1 MRSSQ
6 CNAEWRSGNA
16 ELLFVIYRTLSENKK
31 VLPIHSVDSN
41 HEQMTEIPEPQS
53 EIRNLRVAA
62 IGVGSLGRHHA
73 RNFAELLR
81 ERRIGSV
88 TVCDSNGEVAAKV
101 AADNGL
107 DRSVTDW
114 RELLGSVDAVSIAT
128 PTETHCN
135 IAVPF
140 LESGVHV
147 LVEKPIALTLQEAD
161 KMIAAAKG
169 SGAKLMVGQLERF
182 NPAMVALRPH
192 VTQPLYFEIHR
203 VSPFPNRSL
212 DVDVVLDVMIHDLD
226 AVQWLV
232 GEDVK
237 VTAIH
242 AVGIPVISDKV
253 DAANARI
260 EFENG
265 AVANIT
271 ASRIGTEKIR
281 KTRFYQT
288 NAYVVLDYATK
299 FASLTSLN
307 PEASHPLLGISIN
320 RLEINDVEP
329 LRAEIKAFLDSIERD
344 VDPPVTGADGR
355 RALALAAGVL
365 EKIDA
370 HASRVF
376 AKSRD

>member
-1 MRSSQ
+1 MQ
-6 CNAEWRSGNA
+6 
-16 ELLFVIYRTLSENKK
+16 
-31 VLPIHSVDSN
+31 
-41 HEQMTEIPEPQS
+41 EQIEGIKPGMKP
-53 EIRNLRVAA
+53 RVAA

-73 RNFAELLR
+73 RNYAEFASEG
-81 ERRIGSV
+81 RIEFVG
-88 TVCDSNGEVAAKV
+88 VCDTDPATAQRLAAEHRTREF
-101 AADNGL
+101 L
-107 DRSVTDW
+107 DW
-114 RELLGSVDAVSIAT
+114 RDLLGRVDAVSIAT
-128 PTETHCN
+128 PTETHAE
-135 IAVPF
+135 IACAF
-140 LESGVHV
+140 LEKGIHV
-147 LVEKPIALTLQEAD
+147 LVEKPIAISVADAD
-161 KMIAAAKG
+161 KMIATAKR
-169 SGAKLMVGQLERF
+169 SEAKLMIGQLERF

-192 VTQPLYFEIHR
+192 VTKPLYFEIHR

-237 VTAIH
+237 VSEVR

-253 DAANARI
+253 DAANARL

-307 PEASHPLLGISIN
+307 PEASHPLLGISVN
-320 RLEINDVEP
+320 RLPINDVEP
-329 LRAEIKAFLDSIERD
+329 LRAEITAFLKAIED
-344 VDPPVTGADGR
+344 GEEPAVTGEDGR
-355 RALALAAGVL
+355 RALALAVGVL
-365 EKIDA
+365 ERIEA
-370 HASRVF
+370 HRSRLNV
-376 AKSRD
+376 

>member
-1 MRSSQ
+1 
-6 CNAEWRSGNA
+6 
-16 ELLFVIYRTLSENKK
+16 
-31 VLPIHSVDSN
+31 
-41 HEQMTEIPEPQS
+41 MTEQ
-53 EIRNLRVAA
+53 RKLKAAA

-73 RNFAELLR
+73 RNYAELAR
-81 ERRIGSV
+81 ESLVDLVGI
-88 TVCDSNGEVAAKV
+88 CDIDMDTAARV
-101 AADNGL
+101 SSDNGCA
-107 DRSVTDW
+107 SFADW
-114 RELLGSVDAVSIAT
+114 RELLGKTNLVSIAT
-128 PTETHCN
+128 PTETHAE
-135 IAVPF
+135 IACAF
-140 LESGVHV
+140 LEKGIHV
-147 LVEKPIALTLQEAD
+147 LVEKPIALTLDEAD
-161 KMIAAAKG
+161 RMIAASDK

-192 VTQPLYFEIHR
+192 VTSPLYFEIHR

-237 VTAIH
+237 VSAIH

-288 NAYVVLDYATK
+288 KAYVVLDYATK

-307 PEASHPLLGISIN
+307 PSAQHPLAGISID
-320 RLEINDVEP
+320 RLPVEEVEP
-329 LRAEIKAFLDSIERD
+329 LRAEILSFLDAIESNK
-344 VDPPVTGADGR
+344 PVTVSGDDGR
-355 RALALAAGVL
+355 RALALAVGVL
-365 EKIDA
+365 QSIEN
-370 HASRVF
+370 HVASLNKKKAF
-376 AKSRD
+376 D

>member
-1 MRSSQ
+1 M
-6 CNAEWRSGNA
+6 A
-16 ELLFVIYRTLSENKK
+16 TLNK
-31 VLPIHSVDSN
+31 
-41 HEQMTEIPEPQS
+41 
-53 EIRNLRVAA
+53 LRAAA

-73 RNFAELLR
+73 RNYAEIAR
-81 ERRIGSV
+81 SGRIDFIGACDLDPV
-88 TVCDSNGEVAAKV
+88 TANRVSN
-101 AADNGL
+101 DNNCE
-107 DRSVTDW
+107 SFTDW
-114 RELLGSVDAVSIAT
+114 RSLIDKADVVSIAT
-128 PTETHCN
+128 PTETHTE
-135 IAVPF
+135 IACAF
-140 LESGVHV
+140 LENGVHV
-147 LVEKPIALTLQEAD
+147 LVEKPIAISLNDAD
-161 KMIAAAKG
+161 QMIASARR

-237 VTAIH
+237 VAAIH

-307 PEASHPLLGISIN
+307 PQASHPLAGISIN
-320 RLEINDVEP
+320 RLETNDVEP
-329 LRAEIKAFLDSIERD
+329 LRAEITAFLDAIEND
-344 VDPPVTGADGR
+344 TPVPVSGADGR
-355 RALALAAGVL
+355 RALALAVGVL
-365 EKIDA
+365 EKIERHAA
-370 HASRVF
+370 HVF
-376 AKSRD
+376 A